1 VNERKPEGLAA
12 WVVVLPELP
21 KTRETLP
28 LRLFGDERTRR
39 SLPQEIAA
47 LEPGDP
53 MGPVVRGMLKT
64 SFLWVRGQPQD
75 ENTRRWLMDF
85 EQVVQAEIR
94 KIERQGEE
102 HGEKRGEK
110 RGLQAA
116 VGDLCELLG
125 IVLTAEQQ
133 AHLEAL
139 DLAGLAALRAHLKQ
153 HRSWPVGLEADRP
166 PFIPSPAEVAGGA
179 RVGDRDAPPGRAARR
194 RAALRGWLSGTCG
207 PPRR

>member
-1 VNERKPEGLAA
+1 VNERKRAPAPGWPEGFYRAPEGLAA

-47 LEPGDP
+47 QEAGDP

-64 SFLWVRGQPQD
+64 WVLWVRGQ
-75 ENTRRWLMDF
+75 
-85 EQVVQAEIR
+85 
-94 KIERQGEE
+94 
-102 HGEKRGEK
+102 
-110 RGLQAA
+110 LQAA

-153 HRSWPVGLEADRP
+153 HRAWPA
-166 PFIPSPAEVAGGA
+166 S
-179 RVGDRDAPPGRAARR
+179 
-194 RAALRGWLSGTCG
+194 
-207 PPRR
+207 